1 MSTLSAV
8 DDHGFLVLPRL
19 LSSQETQ
26 RLIDDLEQSA
36 LRRSKAGVRH
46 TLKHPSV
53 SALAQEPRL
62 LHIAQE
68 ILGGQ
73 AFAFR
78 ATLFDKSPRSNWL
91 IVWHQDTALPLRER
105 RETPGW
111 GPWSVKDGVVYA
123 HAPASA
129 LCRVV
134 ALRIHLDTST
144 ANNGP
149 LRVLSGT
156 HTQGVLTDDAIEQL
170 SQQIEPTDC
179 LVPQGGVLAMRP
191 LLVHASSKL
200 QLEIPRRVLHIE
212 YAASMR
218 VAVDLDLAIA

>member
-78 ATLFDKSPRSNWL
+78 AILFDKSPRSNWL

-105 RETPGW
+105 RETPWLGTVVGEGRSCLCTRASKRALPGS
-111 GPWSVKDGVVYA
+111 GPSHPSRHFHCEQWTFACPVWNA
-123 HAPASA
+123 HA
-129 LCRVV
+129 R
-134 ALRIHLDTST
+134 RID
-144 ANNGP
+144 
-149 LRVLSGT
+149 
-156 HTQGVLTDDAIEQL
+156 
-170 SQQIEPTDC
+170 
-179 LVPQGGVLAMRP
+179 
-191 LLVHASSKL
+191 
-200 QLEIPRRVLHIE
+200 
-212 YAASMR
+212 
-218 VAVDLDLAIA
+218 